1 MTQTH
6 SPIFYDRST
15 DTMYVTFRE
24 GPVAHTVAHDERDL
38 AVDIGEDG
46 KPVGY
51 EIQFASR
58 HPDVIAEA
66 LQILQRGH
74 RIAAE

>member
-1 MTQTH
+1 MTQPN
-6 SPIFYDRST
+6 SPVLYDRST

-24 GPVAHTVAHDERDL
+24 GRVAHTIPHDDRDF

-51 EIQFASR
+51 EIQFASK

-74 RIAAE
+74 QIAAE

>member
-1 MTQTH
+1 MNPN
-6 SPIFYDRST
+6 SPVHYDRST

-24 GPVAHTVAHDERDL
+24 GPVAQTVAHDEKDY
-38 AVDIGEDG
+38 AIDIGQDG
-46 KPVGY
+46 EPVGY

-66 LQILQRGH
+66 LQILQRG
-74 RIAAE
+74 RQIAA

>member
-1 MTQTH
+1 MTAA
-6 SPIFYDRST
+6 SPIQYDRST

-24 GPVAHTVAHDERDL
+24 GPVAHTLAQDERDL

-46 KPVGY
+46 QPIGY

-66 LQILQRGH
+66 LLILQRDQKA
-74 RIAAE
+74 AAE

>member
-1 MTQTH
+1 MTRA
-6 SPIFYDRST
+6 SPVYYDRST

-24 GPVAHTVAHDERDL
+24 GTVTHTVAHDERDYTI
-38 AVDIGEDG
+38 DFGEDG
-46 KPVGY
+46 QPMGY

-58 HPDVIAEA
+58 HPDVIVEA
-66 LQILQRGH
+66 LQILQRGD